1 MKHQFCKHEIDF
13 ILWGILKNSTNIK
26 EIANKE
32 RLPLYVLYL
41 DVNDGVSLKNA
52 IEKILRQSGR
62 IDVLANNT
70 S

>member
-1 MKHQFCKHEIDF
+1 M
-13 ILWGILKNSTNIK
+13 KNSTNIK

-32 RLPLYVLYL
+32 RLPLYGLYL

>member
-1 MKHQFCKHEIDF
+1 
-13 ILWGILKNSTNIK
+13 LKNSTNIK

-52 IEKILRQSGR
+52 IEKILTQSGR
-62 IDVLANNT
+62 IDVLTNNT